1 MGKLQDPSQ
10 NLAKRILTEVD
21 FEDCLSGFS
30 LRERAG
36 AIPVTMYSFEEVV
49 FLLNDPHPRLDFIAL
64 ETWIKKTMRDK
75 ELADQIA
82 DAVRKE
88 SSDQNRSLRI
98 KELLEERLDQC
109 RRLILPVYWDKRSQS

>member
-21 FEDCLSGFS
+21 FEGRLSGFS

-49 FLLNDPHPRLDFIAL
+49 FFLNNPHPRLDFIEL
-64 ETWIKKTMRDK
+64 ETWIRKTMRDK

-98 KELLEERLDQC
+98 KELLEERLYQC
-109 RRLILPVYWDKRSQS
+109 KRLI

>member
-21 FEDCLSGFS
+21 FEDRLSGFS

-36 AIPVTMYSFEEVV
+36 AIPVTMYSFKEVV
-49 FLLNDPHPRLDFIAL
+49 FFLNDPHPRLDFGEL
-64 ETWIKKTMRDK
+64 ETWIRETMGDK
-75 ELADQIA
+75 ELAGQIA

-88 SSDQNRSLRI
+88 NSDQNRSLRI
-98 KELLEERLDQC
+98 KELMEERLDQC
-109 RRLILPVYWDKRSQS
+109 KRLI

>member
-1 MGKLQDPSQ
+1 MGKLRDPSQ

-21 FEDCLSGFS
+21 FGDRLNGFS

-49 FLLNDPHPRLDFIAL
+49 FLLNDLHPRLDFIEL
-64 ETWIKKTMRDK
+64 ETWVRKTMRDK

-88 SSDQNRSLRI
+88 SSDQNRSLHI
-98 KELLEERLDQC
+98 KKLMEERLIQC
-109 RRLILPVYWDKRSQS
+109 QKLVGKG